1 MEDTPI
7 IVNVIKINARYFLY
21 EFKFNMDDIIIFTD
35 LFSDFFRF
43 HLRSMKIL
51 YSVTIINNDKKIE
64 RVVIIP
70 NLLIGSKSVK
80 EKLRKPTVVN
90 DDVKKQV
97 FQFFEFVI

>member
-1 MEDTPI
+1 M
-7 IVNVIKINARYFLY
+7 Y
-21 EFKFNMDDIIIFTD
+21 EFKFNIYDIIIFTD

-80 EKLRKPTVVN
+80 EKLRKPTTVSY
-90 DDVKKQV
+90 DVKKTG
-97 FQFFEFVI
+97 FPIF